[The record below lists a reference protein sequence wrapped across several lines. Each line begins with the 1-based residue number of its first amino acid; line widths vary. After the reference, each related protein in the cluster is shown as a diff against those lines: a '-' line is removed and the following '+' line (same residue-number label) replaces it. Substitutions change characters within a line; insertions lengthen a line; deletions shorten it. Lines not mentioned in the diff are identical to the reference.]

1 MGGKIHAQAMYG
13 TTGLLHAPTAEMQK
27 DKTILIGGSM
37 IDPHKTASEERR
49 PEMDTKITST
59 YRNYYTNQ
67 MNIVLF
73 VDVKKILRT
82 KSAKDSVWFYDN
94 TGHSEGNGTTQLIS
108 NCKPGTV
115 VNWLVYSLD
124 MERKPDGTWPAVA
137 EIWKIVFLDP
147 ESEET
152 SRESPFEELKI
163 YVGPDKIRSLY
174 TSVYSYWSGNIRMDI
189 GKSILLTVLS
199 SE

>member
-1 MGGKIHAQAMYG
+1 
-13 TTGLLHAPTAEMQK
+13 
-27 DKTILIGGSM
+27 
-37 IDPHKTASEERR
+37 
-49 PEMDTKITST
+49 MDTKITST

-94 TGHSEGNGTTQLIS
+94 TGYSEGNGTTQLIS

-137 EIWKIVFLDP
+137 EIRNIVFLDP
-147 ESEET
+147 ESKET

-163 YVGPDKIRSLY
+163 YGGPDKIRSLY

-189 GKSILLTVLS
+189 GKSISPYRLVIGVDDTKNGS
-199 SE
+199 SFSFNVEGASLQIISVNNE